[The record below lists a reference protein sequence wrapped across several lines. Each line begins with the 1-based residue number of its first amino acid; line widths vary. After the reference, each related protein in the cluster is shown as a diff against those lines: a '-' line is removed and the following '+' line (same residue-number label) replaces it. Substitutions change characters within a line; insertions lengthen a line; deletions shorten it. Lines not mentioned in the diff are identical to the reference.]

1 REVLWSDLVNPVAP
15 EAARRPEMLGR
26 AAMELLRPR
35 PAAEAGPDVIVQIKD
50 ILADRAH
57 RQYVEASLQ
66 TSGPEGIAAQ
76 AATARPLLPGQPAAP
91 EALIGIPGLDCLDD
105 FGKYLRDD
113 DIRRQV
119 IARFHAVAR
128 PLLQN
133 DARLEVIS
141 HSWGTVV
148 AYEALRLLDE
158 ENTPDRLVHSWFT
171 VGSALA
177 ISPVK

>member
-1 REVLWSDLVNPVAP
+1 
-15 EAARRPEMLGR
+15 
-26 AAMELLRPR
+26 
-35 PAAEAGPDVIVQIKD
+35 
-50 ILADRAH
+50 
-57 RQYVEASLQ
+57 
-66 TSGPEGIAAQ
+66 
-76 AATARPLLPGQPAAP
+76 
-91 EALIGIPGLDCLDD
+91 D

-158 ENTPDRLVHSWFT
+158 ENIPDRLVHSWFT
-171 VGSALA
+171 SGSALA
-177 ISPVK
+177 IGPVTRQLLPEASDGQRPRTVQTWINLNARFDVVGGPLQGVPFEVDYEYLGLAPVGCSWLIPSPSCAHSSYFHLENDAVNREIFARHIQS